1 MKQIQSDQS
10 RKKFLALAFLL
21 PFLGYSL
28 VMLVSRFSPFGN
40 SSSYTPT
47 CITSITP
54 SSWSSGGYFGP
65 VALWCTTG
73 AWGWASITWVSLPT
87 IWPPP

>member
-28 VMLVSRFSPFGN
+28 VMVIHVG
-40 SSSYTPT
+40 
-47 CITSITP
+47 
-54 SSWSSGGYFGP
+54 
-65 VALWCTTG
+65 V
-73 AWGWASITWVSLPT
+73 
-87 IWPPP
+87 